1 MKRKWIPPFL
11 MLFSGAISSI
21 IMVLL
26 RYETQNMLIILLGV
40 LISFYI
46 IGCLFKWMLDI
57 FDKQNY
63 VEEAENEE
71 GLSDEVAADTEAEE
85 GQVNVEGLIS

>member
-11 MLFSGAISSI
+11 MLFTGAISSI
-21 IMVLL
+21 IMFLL
-26 RYETQNMLIILLGV
+26 RYETKNMLMILIGV

-46 IGCLFKWMLDI
+46 IGCLFKWMLDV

-63 VEEAENEE
+63 VEETDDEE
-71 GLSDEVAADTEAEE
+71 GMTDEAASDMDAEE
-85 GQVNVEGLIS
+85 GQVKVEG